1 MRWFWRNRC
10 GVLIGVG
17 GMLLAFAA
25 QAQETAAPKSGS
37 PLVLHART
45 REPGKSSS
53 GSAADSYV
61 VKEKVVEWNP
71 SLTAIIVC
79 DMWNQHWCQGAT
91 RRVGELAP
99 VMNRTIAAARA
110 KGVFIIHAPSSCMDA
125 YKDHPARR
133 RAQAAPKA
141 ASYPR
146 TSANGATKFRPRRRG
161 FTRLIS
167 LTEAATT
174 GRSALAGRR
183 GNLKSP
189 PSRFEDVDAI
199 SDSGTEIWN
208 MLESR
213 GIKNI
218 MLMGVHANMCVL
230 GRPFGLR
237 NMSRAGKNVVLV
249 RDLTDTMYNSR
260 IWPYVSHFEGTN
272 RIVEHVEKYVAPSIT
287 STDLTGQPAF
297 QFKADNRPRA
307 VFLIGEDEY
316 KTETTLPA
324 FAVKELEPLGVRCT
338 FVIADPKTP
347 HDFRGVE
354 ALNDADLLVLSVRRR
369 APTTDQM
376 AIIRKY
382 FDSGKPL
389 VGIRTACHAF
399 DARGKSPRWA
409 CRMEVVRPR
418 RAGGSLHG
426 ASCQ

>member
-1 MRWFWRNRC
+1 MRWFWRDRC

-146 TSANGATKFRPRRRG
+146 HQRMVQQNSGRG
-161 FTRLIS
+161 
-167 LTEAATT
+167 E
-174 GRSALAGRR
+174 G
-183 GNLKSP
+183 
-189 PSRFEDVDAI
+189 
-199 SDSGTEIWN
+199 
-208 MLESR
+208 
-213 GIKNI
+213 
-218 MLMGVHANMCVL
+218 
-230 GRPFGLR
+230 
-237 NMSRAGKNVVLV
+237 
-249 RDLTDTMYNSR
+249 DLPD
-260 IWPYVSHFEGTN
+260 
-272 RIVEHVEKYVAPSIT
+272 
-287 STDLTGQPAF
+287 
-297 QFKADNRPRA
+297 
-307 VFLIGEDEY
+307 
-316 KTETTLPA
+316 
-324 FAVKELEPLGVRCT
+324 
-338 FVIADPKTP
+338 
-347 HDFRGVE
+347 
-354 ALNDADLLVLSVRRR
+354 
-369 APTTDQM
+369 
-376 AIIRKY
+376 
-382 FDSGKPL
+382 
-389 VGIRTACHAF
+389 
-399 DARGKSPRWA
+399 
-409 CRMEVVRPR
+409 
-418 RAGGSLHG
+418 
-426 ASCQ
+426 